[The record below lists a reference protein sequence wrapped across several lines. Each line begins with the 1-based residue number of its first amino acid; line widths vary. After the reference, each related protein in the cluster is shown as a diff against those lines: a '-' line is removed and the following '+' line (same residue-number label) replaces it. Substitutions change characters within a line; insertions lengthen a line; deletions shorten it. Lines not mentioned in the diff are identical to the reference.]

1 MVDLVVMGAGPAGYL
16 AAERA
21 AQAGLTVV
29 LFEKRAVGGVCLN
42 EGCIP
47 SKTLLNSA
55 KIFDYARHDGQKY
68 GVTTR
73 EAVLDHAFIIQRKD
87 KVVRALVSGVEST
100 LKKLKVEIV
109 REDAKITGRNSGGFN
124 VAAAGQNWEAKRLL
138 IATGSQAIIP
148 PIPGVKEGLEA
159 GFVMTNRE
167 VFQLTELPRELVVI
181 GGGVIGLEIASY
193 FNSAGC
199 HVSVV
204 EMLET
209 IGGNLDKDVATVL
222 RGNYEK
228 KGISFNTG
236 CKVTTLASNSVAFQ
250 QGNESRVIPA
260 DKVLLSVGRRPSIE
274 NLGLE
279 TLGIFIQRGA
289 IATDEHLQTNIAQV
303 YAAGDVNGRSMLAH
317 TAYREAEVSVNHML
331 GKPDRMNYNAIPGV
345 IYTNPEV
352 AFVGESE
359 DSAKQKGFNVKTVKL
374 PMQYS
379 GRYLAEN
386 EGGNGF
392 CKIIYDQK
400 QDRLLGIHLVGNSA
414 SEIIYGAGMLIDMQL
429 PLERIKQFVF
439 PHPTVS
445 EIIRE
450 AIFEL

>member
-1 MVDLVVMGAGPAGYL
+1 MFDLIVMGAGPAGYL

-21 AQAGLTVV
+21 AQAGLTVA

-68 GVTTR
+68 GVTSR
-73 EAVLDHAFIIQRKD
+73 EAVLDHAFVIQRKD

-109 REDAKITGRNSGGFN
+109 REDAKITGRNSGGFS
-124 VAAAGQNWEAKRLL
+124 VAAAGQTREAKRLL

-148 PIPGVKEGLEA
+148 PIPGVKEGLET

-181 GGGVIGLEIASY
+181 GGGVIGLEMASY

-209 IGGNLDKDVATVL
+209 IGGNLDKEVAAVL
-222 RGNYEK
+222 RSNYEK
-228 KGISFNTG
+228 KGISFHTG
-236 CKVTTLASNSVAFQ
+236 CKVTALTSNSVAFQ

-279 TLGIFIQRGA
+279 TLGIFTQRGA
-289 IATDEHLQTNIAQV
+289 IATDEHLQTKIAQV

-359 DSAKQKGFNVKTVKL
+359 DSAKQKGFNVKIVKL

-392 CKIIYDQK
+392 CKLVYDQK

>member
-1 MVDLVVMGAGPAGYL
+1 MVDLIVLGAGPAGYL

-21 AQAGLTVV
+21 AQAGFSVV
-29 LFEKRAVGGVCLN
+29 CFEKKSVGGVCLN

-55 KIFDYARHDGQKY
+55 KIYDYAKHDGQKY
-68 GVTTR
+68 GVSTS
-73 EAVLDHAFIIQRKD
+73 EAALDHAFVIKRKD
-87 KVVRALVSGVEST
+87 KVVRALVSGVETT

-109 REDAKITGRNSGGFN
+109 REDAKITGKSASGFN
-124 VAAAGQNWEAKRLL
+124 VAAGGQTWEAGRLL
-138 IATGSQAIIP
+138 IATGSQAVVP
-148 PIPGVKEGLEA
+148 PIPGVKEGLES

-167 VFQLTELPRELVVI
+167 VFQLAELPRELVVI
-181 GGGVIGLEIASY
+181 GGGVIGLELASY
-193 FNSAGC
+193 FNSADC
-199 HVSVV
+199 HVTVI
-204 EMLET
+204 ELLEE
-209 IGGNLDKDVATVL
+209 IGGSLDKEVAALL

-228 KGISFNTG
+228 KGITFHTG
-236 CKVTTLASNSVAFQ
+236 CKVTSLSANAVTF
-250 QGNESRVIPA
+250 QGNGNSKTISA
-260 DKVLLSVGRRPSIE
+260 DKVLLSVGRRPSVE
-274 NLGLE
+274 GLGLE
-279 TLGIFIQRGA
+279 TLDVYTQRGA
-289 IATDEHLQTNIAQV
+289 ILTGESMQTNIPNV

-331 GKPDRMNYNAIPGV
+331 GKPDRVNYNAIPGV

-359 DSAKQKGFNVKTVKL
+359 DSAQQKGFSVKTVKL

-379 GRYLAEN
+379 GRYMAEN

-392 CKIIYDQK
+392 CKVVYDK
-400 QDRLLGIHLVGNSA
+400 KNDRILGIHMVGNSA
-414 SEIIYGAGMLIDMQL
+414 SEIIYGAGMLIDIQL
-429 PLERIKQFVF
+429 PLEKIKQFVF

-450 AIFEL
+450 AIYQL